1 MQEIPKKFST
11 HTVGIAAAIIEKGG
25 KILLVKENRPHLQ
38 GHAKWHHPAGW
49 IDKGENLIDAVIREA
64 KEETGFEFAPAY
76 LIGIYSLYR
85 EDFNL
90 HPIKFVFAGAIP
102 SAPSG
107 SFNPDEIL
115 EIKFFFPEEIYSMDN
130 KMFFDADEKQII
142 KDYFSGKKYPL
153 EIIHHEIQK

>member
-1 MQEIPKKFST
+1 LP
-11 HTVGIAAAIIEKGG
+11 
-25 KILLVKENRPHLQ
+25 

-64 KEETGFEFAPAY
+64 KEETGFEFTPTY

-90 HPIKFVFAGAIP
+90 HPIKFIFAGTVPDMP
-102 SAPSG
+102 SD

-115 EIKFFFPEEIYSMDN
+115 EIKFFFLKKSTTWTTKCFSMLMRSKLSKIIFPERS
-130 KMFFDADEKQII
+130 
-142 KDYFSGKKYPL
+142 
-153 EIIHHEIQK
+153 IHWK